1 MSLVDCT
8 DTIRAPA
15 QRSVAVQA
23 LALVWFV
30 GSRLAWWL
38 GRGCEAALTSAE
50 RARQRRQLAGL
61 SDAMLRDIGLTRS
74 DVDAETRKPFWR
86 P

>member
-1 MSLVDCT
+1 MSSADCT

-15 QRSVAVQA
+15 QPSLAA
-23 LALVWFV
+23 HAIALVWFV
-30 GSRLAWWL
+30 GGRLAWWV
-38 GRGCEAALTSAE
+38 GQGCEAALTCAE
-50 RARQRRQLAGL
+50 RARQRHQLGRL

-86 P
+86 A